1 MKRKSKQ
8 NRKLKYDLKVLEKEA
23 AAICQDFTTFC
34 GYITENKVKVAMKTG
49 HIGKKDCFALN
60 KLLQVREEYE
70 KPNYLQNQYPVINF
84 FYYVAVRYK
93 ILEVSLSGV
102 SLQCGR
108 KYQCFCKASAWE
120 QYMLFLS
127 VFLFDGMFAGKES
140 SWYADRVADSWEAYV
155 DSFMEWVDGER
166 PRVGCKCRLSGNSS
180 IRYLR
185 CLYYLTPYLEE
196 LNLIKVWEKPDSE
209 SWDGRYCWEI
219 EALPLLEMVSDLY
232 ENTDIAEDTDEQE
245 PDYRNMVVKHSYAA
259 FMEKIVPGQPSGS
272 LWRMFEKS
280 DAQYQEQTID
290 LEVSV
295 RYTDCIRVIRLN
307 LKNSLYDLHR
317 MIQKAVAFD
326 DDHLFEFSIGI
337 TVYVHAAGNKE
348 REYGSG
354 RVYTAQH
361 F

>member
-1 MKRKSKQ
+1 M
-8 NRKLKYDLKVLEKEA
+8 
-23 AAICQDFTTFC
+23 
-34 GYITENKVKVAMKTG
+34 
-49 HIGKKDCFALN
+49 
-60 KLLQVREEYE
+60 
-70 KPNYLQNQYPVINF
+70 
-84 FYYVAVRYK
+84 
-93 ILEVSLSGV
+93 
-102 SLQCGR
+102 
-108 KYQCFCKASAWE
+108 
-120 QYMLFLS
+120 
-127 VFLFDGMFAGKES
+127 
-140 SWYADRVADSWEAYV
+140 